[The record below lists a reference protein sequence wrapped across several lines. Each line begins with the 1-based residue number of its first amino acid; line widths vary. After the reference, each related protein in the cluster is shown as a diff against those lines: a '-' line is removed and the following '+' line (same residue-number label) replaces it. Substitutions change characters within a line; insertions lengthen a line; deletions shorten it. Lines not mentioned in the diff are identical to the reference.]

1 MNVPKI
7 HVMRKVNSV
16 QIMTGAT
23 LVSVPVVF
31 VELEMSVSMLMSVLD
46 FLVKH
51 AKSGIAF
58 VLLIVIRFSTA

>member
-1 MNVPKI
+1 MNVPKSL
-7 HVMRKVNSV
+7 VMRKVNYV
-16 QIMTGAT
+16 QIMTEVT

-31 VELEMSVSMLMSVLD
+31 VELEMSVSMLTSVLD
-46 FLVKH
+46 FHVEH